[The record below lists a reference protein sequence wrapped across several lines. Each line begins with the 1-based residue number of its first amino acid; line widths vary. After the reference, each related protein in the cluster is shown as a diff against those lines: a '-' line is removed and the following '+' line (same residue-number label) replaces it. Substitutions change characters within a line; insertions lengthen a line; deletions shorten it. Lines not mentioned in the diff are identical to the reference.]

1 MMGKRVLGILVVM
14 AMMLTAMPL
23 LAGHAKAAN
32 SDTNDVPS
40 YLVVVRDIPEPHYV
54 REINK
59 TIGNAYQDSR
69 FGVEVIVHVDHY
81 TYVPGTGADK
91 FDSVVLSI
99 TGIGVKGSNAGDY
112 KVKWFEIGSTKFSF
126 EGKGSTRTPHATD
139 YTSSVQALAKPYVGV
154 GLRGEVHNQKVE
166 WFKEIS
172 GIVAGTATSLAIDA
186 ATEGTAGPL
195 SGLAG
200 SGASYLVENAIDS
213 MFNINQDGIDYKGSD
228 PNPWSPKASYPHTF
242 TLLRGVTDG
251 STDNP
256 DKVLLSRILQWNLFD
271 GVNDRVH
278 VLTLKATLCY
288 AKYGW
293 HTWGYGWYDEHK
305 ISTSVTIYVAP
316 KKYVNTITTKSGETI
331 NTLDNSLSDPST
343 PWSYS
348 LEVIN
353 HIIDGTSHY
362 TTSMPIE
369 DTPTTPRGD
378 TTASHKVDLIL
389 GNDEDNDLMNITE
402 HYYYYMGSL
411 PSGDSEDWYHVDF
424 IIDVNHYS
432 SNTMHLWIFATNDIV
447 VHLNFNGT
455 WKIIHIKGGTS
466 WDLNKKYVGDGSD
479 RWADIEITKAPG
491 VENAGYIIS
500 AYVSYQGYGEG
511 PDGPPNSGS
520 GGCPFLY
527 AYSRNGWQMEN
538 NVLVWAENATR
549 SNLETKDY
557 YLFNATENNGSIK
570 LGIAEPGEDV
580 DYIDAVELYKVMA
593 PSGYD
598 IAESYDGKVYAYR
611 AVESGIAKDNSGE
624 NVTLL
629 VNSVDGNY
637 WVGNKGDYID
647 ITLNLSRKNLLIIR
661 GIDNPPNITGNIS
674 TSAVRLP
681 VTLSTIWLYGN
692 ISNKWIKLGEIK
704 VRHNMHTNVVNLNH
718 ILHICHIH
726 HFSGSK
732 IELRFEMRDR
742 NGIDFIG
749 LAHDYRIVPLRKV
762 KLENSSYGYEK
773 IRIKDGNYLR
783 INPGEFAKMNF
794 KSKGNGLYLLVVYG
808 FYFNHE
814 KIGKGIGIVKEC
826 ETNIAEA
833 KLQSTL
839 ISGENYVLLPLLE
852 NYSGICC
859 MAWYVDGQYMAGELP
874 VVNFASGEHT
884 VVLYICRWDSNVQQ
898 YTLFVNVS

>member
-1 MMGKRVLGILVVM
+1 MNGKRILGILIAMTM
-14 AMMLTAMPL
+14 ALTIIPGMLEPVSAV
-23 LAGHAKAAN
+23 
-32 SDTNDVPS
+32 SDNINHTPS
-40 YLVVVRDIPEPHYV
+40 YLVIIRDVPDPNPRI
-54 REINK
+54 INK
-59 TIGNAYQDSR
+59 TIGNVYQDDK
-69 FGVEVIVHVDHY
+69 FGVEVIAHVDHY
-81 TYVPGTGADK
+81 NYVPGTSK
-91 FDSVVLSI
+91 EQFDSVILTL
-99 TGIGVKGSNAGDY
+99 TGIGVKTDRNDWY
-112 KVKWFEIGSTKFSF
+112 YQIRWLEIDATKFSF
-126 EGKGSTRTPHATD
+126 QPTSSHITPHATD
-139 YTSSVQALAKPYVGV
+139 YNASLQAKADTFASY
-154 GLRGEVHNQKVE
+154 GLHCESHSEIK
-166 WFKEIS
+166 WFSEIS
-172 GIVAGTATSLAIDA
+172 GTIAGTATSIATVEGGPIASALTATAVSELVKQATKHVLSQSAPEYLNYDNA
-186 ATEGTAGPL
+186 AL
-195 SGLAG
+195 
-200 SGASYLVENAIDS
+200 D
-213 MFNINQDGIDYKGSD
+213 
-228 PNPWSPKASYPHTF
+228 PWSSSSNQETSHIYMALKGGTYPYE
-242 TLLRGVTDG
+242 D
-251 STDNP
+251 P
-256 DKVLLSRILQWNLFD
+256 EKVLLSRILEWDLYDNI
-271 GVNDRVH
+271 NNRVH
-278 VLTLKATLCY
+278 VLTLKVTLDY
-288 AKYGW
+288 AHWEIIDSDGSGFW
-293 HTWGYGWYDEHK
+293 MGDHR
-305 ISTSVTIYVAP
+305 ISTTVTIYIAP
-316 KKYVNTITTKSGETI
+316 QSMVKTDSSGRNI
-331 NTLDNSLSDPST
+331 LNIAKSDPSSS
-343 PWSYS
+343 WSYF
-348 LEVIN
+348 LEVAN
-353 HIIDGTSHY
+353 HISYSTAHY
-362 TTSMPIE
+362 SENMPIE
-369 DTPTTPRGD
+369 DTSTTPRGD
-378 TTASHKVDLIL
+378 TTSSHKVDLML
-389 GNDEDNDLMNITE
+389 GNDEDNDLLDITE
-402 HYYYYMGSL
+402 HYYYYMGAL
-411 PSGDSEDWYHVDF
+411 PPGDSEDWCHMDF
-424 IIDVNHYS
+424 IIDMNHYS

-447 VHLNFNGT
+447 VHLNFYGT
-455 WKIIHIKGGTS
+455 WNTIHIEGGTS

-479 RWADIEITKAPG
+479 RWADIEITKDSG
-491 VENAGYIIS
+491 VDDAAYIIS

-549 SNLETKDY
+549 SNLEAKDY

-570 LGIAEPGEDV
+570 LGIGEPGEDV

-624 NVTLL
+624 NITLL

-674 TSAVRLP
+674 TSAVRPP

-704 VRHNMHTNVVNLNH
+704 VRHKMHTNVVNLNH

-783 INPGEFAKMNF
+783 INPGEFTKMNF

-884 VVLYICRWDSNVQQ
+884 VVLYICRWDSTVQQ